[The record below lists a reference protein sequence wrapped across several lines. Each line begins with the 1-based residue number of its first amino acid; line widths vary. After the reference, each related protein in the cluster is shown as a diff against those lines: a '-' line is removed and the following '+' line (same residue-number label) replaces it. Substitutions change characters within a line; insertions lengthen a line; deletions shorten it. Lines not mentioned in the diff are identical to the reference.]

1 MKVVTADEMR
11 EIDRKATK
19 ERGIPGVVLMEN
31 AGRCVVTETERR
43 YGCLEGKKI
52 CIVSGKGNNGGDG
65 FVVARYAT
73 NRGAAVSV
81 FIVGEKDDIKGDA
94 RINLEILLKSGIPVS
109 ELKDKKGLKEL
120 RQTLSTDNIVIDAL
134 IGTGLS
140 SSVKGLH
147 KEVIDAINSSAKPV
161 VSVDI
166 PSGVSSDTGEILG
179 NAVVADMT
187 VTAGLPKRGVL
198 LYPGAKNAGVVKIA
212 DIGIPSSLLNDNR
225 IKTNLVTIEQ
235 VKKMIPYREPD
246 IHKGSVGHLLVIAGS
261 VGKTGAACM
270 TAMASLRVGTG
281 LVTLASPASVN
292 DILETK
298 LTEVM
303 TLPLPETD
311 DQTISPYALEEIE
324 RIIHKMSAIAIG
336 PGLSTNKETL
346 SFIRSVVEKSVVPV
360 IIDADGVNAFAGN
373 LGMLRGLKSKV
384 AFTPHPG
391 EMARL
396 LGISAKEVQNNRIG
410 VVQSFAIEHRVHI
423 ALKGARTVISD
434 PDGNVYINPT
444 GNPGMATG
452 GTGDVL
458 TGMIAGFVA
467 QGMDVLSSAILG
479 VYLHGLAGDMAAM
492 EYTEMGLIATDLIER
507 IPEAIK
513 VVRSKG

>member
-11 EIDRKATK
+11 KIDTRATK
-19 ERGIPGVVLMEN
+19 ELGILGVVLMEN

-43 YGCLEGKKI
+43 YGCLEGKRL

-65 FVVARYAT
+65 FVVARHAT

-94 RINLEILLKSGIPVS
+94 RINLEILLRSGIPVS
-109 ELKDKKGLKEL
+109 ELRDKKEL
-120 RQTLSTDNIVIDAL
+120 RELRRILSTCNIVIDAL
-134 IGTGLS
+134 LGTGLS

-166 PSGVSSDTGEILG
+166 PSGISSDTGEILG

-187 VTAGLPKRGVL
+187 VTAGLPKRGLL

-212 DIGIPSSLLNDNR
+212 DIGIPKSFLNNDS
-225 IKTNLVTIEQ
+225 IKTNLITLEQ
-235 VKKMIPYREPD
+235 VKKMIPRREPD
-246 IHKGSVGHLLVIAGS
+246 VHKGSIGHLLVIAGS

-298 LTEVM
+298 LTEIM

-324 RIIHKMSAIAIG
+324 RILPKMSTIAIG
-336 PGLSTNKETL
+336 PGLSMNRETL
-346 SFIRSVVEKSVVPV
+346 SFIRDVVGESTVPV

-373 LGMLRGLKSKV
+373 LEALKGLRSKV
-384 AFTPHPG
+384 VFTPHPG

-396 LGISAKEVQNNRIG
+396 LGITAKEVQRNRIE
-410 VVQSFAIEHRVHI
+410 VVQSFATAHRVHI

-434 PDGNVYINPT
+434 PGGNVYINPT

-452 GTGDVL
+452 GTGDIL

-467 QGMDVLSSAILG
+467 QGMELLSSIILG

-492 EYTEMGLIATDLIER
+492 EYTEMGLIATDLIEK

-513 VVRSKG
+513 VVRGKD